1 MPDISVIIRNY
12 NEGPKLAEAIR
23 SVRSQ
28 DVPSEIVVVDSGS
41 TDISLQ
47 TAFEMADLVVEIK
60 KESFTFGGALNLGAE
75 RAAGRFQ
82 VALSAHCALPHIGWL
97 GRARDH
103 LVRPEVAA
111 VSGRAWDWND
121 QRIAA
126 PLTIGTG
133 SIDDP
138 YWGYS
143 NHAGAWDREVWR
155 LERFSETIAAAEDL
169 EWMCRVFDRGLKVVF
184 DPRMEVSANHRKKA
198 GWQSLYKRCVK
209 ESKAIHSFHPEESAL
224 TLREALEK
232 WSQVRG
238 YDSAYPDWM
247 HKLRPTTLI
256 EIAGRYA
263 GERAA
268 CSGVGRA
275 VE

>member
-1 MPDISVIIRNY
+1 LSDISVIIRNY
-12 NEGPKLAEAIR
+12 NEGPKLAEAIH

-60 KESFTFGGALNLGAE
+60 QESFTVGGALNTGAE
-75 RAAGRFQ
+75 CASGRFQ
-82 VALSAHCALPHIGWL
+82 VALSAHCALPNSAWL

-103 LVRPEVAA
+103 LTRPEVAA

-126 PLTIGTG
+126 PLTVGSGTIG
-133 SIDDP
+133 DP

-169 EWMCRVFDRGLKVVF
+169 EWMCRIFDRGLKVVF

-198 GWQSLYKRCVK
+198 GWRPLYKRCVK
-209 ESKAIHSFHPEESAL
+209 ESKAIQSFHPEESPL
-224 TLREALEK
+224 TLQEALEM
-232 WSQVRG
+232 WSRVQG
-238 YDSAYPDWM
+238 YDSAYPGWM

-268 CSGVGRA
+268 YSEMSKPA
-275 VE
+275 E